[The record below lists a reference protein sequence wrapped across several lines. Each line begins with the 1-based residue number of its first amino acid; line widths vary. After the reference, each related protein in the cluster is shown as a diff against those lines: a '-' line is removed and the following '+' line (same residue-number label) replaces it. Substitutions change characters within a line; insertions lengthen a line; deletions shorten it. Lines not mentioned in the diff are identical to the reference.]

1 MFEKILE
8 KVLENYFGRFITGLD
23 KNNLK
28 LGVWSGNVAIE
39 NVNLKPE
46 VIELLELPIKLKH
59 SKIGKMHFKIPWKK
73 LSRYKHIPIYSVHQ

>member
-1 MFEKILE
+1 MFEKLLQ
-8 KVLENYFGRFITGLD
+8 KVLMNYFGRFIDGLD

-46 VIELLELPIKLKH
+46 VIELLELPFTLK
-59 SKIGKMHFKIPWKK
+59 
-73 LSRYKHIPIYSVHQ
+73 

>member
-8 KVLENYFGRFITGLD
+8 KVLLNYFGRFIDGLN

-28 LGVWSGNVAIE
+28 LGVWSGNVVIE

-46 VIELLELPIKLKH
+46 VIELLELPFKLK
-59 SKIGKMHFKIPWKK
+59 
-73 LSRYKHIPIYSVHQ
+73 